1 MTKDVLITIAGLH
14 YDAGEASG
22 DETEPIE
29 VTTPGMYYFK
39 NGKHYILYDE
49 VMEGFDGNTKNVI
62 KLTED
67 SLDITKKGV
76 SNVHMIFEKNR
87 KNVSYYNTPFG
98 SLLIG
103 IDAKS
108 VDIAET
114 EDAIDVKVKY
124 NLEVNYE
131 HLADC
136 SITMNIKSKEAG
148 NFTLS

>member
-1 MTKDVLITIAGLH
+1 MTKDVLLSISGLQFAEGVDNDSVEVIT
-14 YDAGEASG
+14 SG
-22 DETEPIE
+22 D
-29 VTTPGMYYFK
+29 YYKK
-39 NGKHYILYDE
+39 NGKHYVVYDE
-49 VMEGFDGNTKNVI
+49 VTEGTDELTKNIV
-62 KLTED
+62 KLGED
-67 SLDITKKGV
+67 SLDITKRGV
-76 SNVHMIFEKNR
+76 ANVHIMFEKNR

-114 EDAIDVKVKY
+114 EDNIDVRVKY

-136 SITMNIKSKEAG
+136 SIIMNIKSKESG
-148 NFTLS
+148 EFTLS

>member
-1 MTKDVLITIAGLH
+1 MTKDVLLTISGLQFAGP
-14 YDAGEASG
+14 G
-22 DETEPIE
+22 DEDAEPVE
-29 VTTPGMYYFK
+29 VITAGDYYKK

-62 KLTED
+62 KVTED
-67 SLDITKKGV
+67 SLDITKKGI
-76 SNVHMIFEKNR
+76 SNVHMIFEKNK

-98 SLLIG
+98 SILIG

-108 VDIAET
+108 VDVRET
-114 EDAIDVKVKY
+114 DTNIDVKVKY

-136 SITMNIKSKEAG
+136 SITMNIKSKEARD
-148 NFTLS
+148 FSLS

>member
-1 MTKDVLITIAGLH
+1 MTKDVLLSISGLQFAAQDEEDVEPVEVITAG
-14 YDAGEASG
+14 D
-22 DETEPIE
+22 
-29 VTTPGMYYFK
+29 YYKK

-49 VMEGFDGNTKNVI
+49 VMEGFDGNTRNII

-76 SNVHMIFEKNR
+76 SNVHMVFEKNK

-114 EDAIDVKVKY
+114 EDNIDVRVKY

-136 SITMNIKSKEAG
+136 KLSMDVWAKEEHVSAEG
-148 NFTLS
+148 M

>member
-1 MTKDVLITIAGLH
+1 MTKDVLLSISGLQFAAKDEEDIEPVEMITAG
-14 YDAGEASG
+14 D
-22 DETEPIE
+22 
-29 VTTPGMYYFK
+29 YYKK

-49 VMEGFDGNTKNVI
+49 VMEGFDGNTKNII

-67 SLDITKKGV
+67 SLDFTKKGI
-76 SNVHMIFEKNR
+76 SNVHMVFEKNK

-114 EDAIDVKVKY
+114 ESHIDVKIKY

-136 SITMNIKSKEAG
+136 SITMSIQSKESG
-148 NFTLS
+148 DFTLS

>member
-1 MTKDVLITIAGLH
+1 MTKDVLLSISGLQFAAQDEEDVEPVEVITAG
-14 YDAGEASG
+14 D
-22 DETEPIE
+22 
-29 VTTPGMYYFK
+29 YYKK
-39 NGKHYILYDE
+39 NGKHYILLEE
-49 VMEGFDGNTKNVI
+49 VIEGFDGNTRNI
-62 KLTED
+62 INLTDD
-67 SLDITKKGV
+67 SLDISKKCV
-76 SNVHMIFEKNR
+76 SNVHMVFEKNK

-114 EDAIDVKVKY
+114 EDNIDVKVKY

-136 SITMNIKSKEAG
+136 SIIMNIKSKESG
-148 NFTLS
+148 EFTLS